1 MTRSCCRYVALE
13 LVREAGHQVMQEK
26 PELVTNLLADFQVKL
41 EQPPV
46 PSDSETVEM

>member
-1 MTRSCCRYVALE
+1 ME

-26 PELVTNLLADFQVKL
+26 PELVTNLVSDFQTVL

-46 PSDSETVEM
+46 PADSETVEM